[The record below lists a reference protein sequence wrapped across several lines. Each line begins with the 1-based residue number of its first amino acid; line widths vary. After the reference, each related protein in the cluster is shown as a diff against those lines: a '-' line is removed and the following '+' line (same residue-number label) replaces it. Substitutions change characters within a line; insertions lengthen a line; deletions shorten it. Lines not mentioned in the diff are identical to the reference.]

1 MALAR
6 RSGAMVVA
14 SRPDT
19 ATDQEL
25 LSSRVYGH
33 VVVVEDQQLFFKE
46 EECDRIDAGLYAA
59 SGGWPV
65 LVGAFMRGQATD
77 MAQLLPDFLVREVL
91 PTLSDNLAAALF
103 AAVVERLSET
113 MISRLFPGASPLHP
127 FLRPDGRVASSWV
140 SEAFA
145 SLRTRPA
152 AIAEPVLR
160 RLTEIHA
167 ATADPVRAICALNAI
182 GRTDEAI
189 AIFERHG
196 GTFFGFRH
204 GFAASE
210 EALRSFPPDFRE
222 RRESLQFARQFFYFK
237 SGQSGEG
244 FRQLESG
251 YPHLPVDLRC
261 TSSLGAYPVL
271 LRLEHAA
278 DLDEAL
284 PVDVIRSWGSL
295 ESHMRIDDYL
305 GRGMLYN
312 TMTLALLRREDDLF
326 EARQVAE
333 EALSAFQKTGFTYL
347 SHSMWVHLADI
358 AIRQGFLKEA
368 AQHLRRA
375 EEDLE
380 ASGLA
385 GRSDR
390 IAIQVLEGRLTYELG
405 KIGDCNVDL
414 ATALAALVEGES
426 WPGLIR
432 GMLTYLPFVVYWR
445 NGLRAAVDA
454 VHRCV
459 LALGRKHGS
468 SPDRRVVL
476 LRVRLNQL
484 GRMHGEAVRQLVEFD
499 AASMPDEVTPQLW
512 VEEALIRLRSQA
524 ALIERGSEATL
535 EVSRALSDSPHLSA
549 RQQICLAVLQA
560 MLWHKLGQNGQA
572 RRQVA
577 LALRLA
583 RDSDLIGVLIEDAEF
598 LERLLPPF
606 ILSPG
611 VGGDVL
617 VPFARKIVALLRE
630 LPFVGLHSSERAGV
644 SPQEH
649 RVLLLLADGATNK
662 TIARELSISESAIKF
677 HVRNLL
683 RKLGGVRRGDMV
695 SRARQIGLL
704 A

>member
-1 MALAR
+1 MALANR
-6 RSGAMVVA
+6 FGAMVVA
-14 SRPDT
+14 SRPNT

-25 LSSRVYGH
+25 LSSRVYGQ
-33 VVVVEDQQLFFKE
+33 VVVVEDQQLFFRE
-46 EECDRIDAGLYAA
+46 EECDRIDPGLYAA

-65 LVGAFMRGQATD
+65 LVGAFMRGQAAE
-77 MAQLLPDFLVREVL
+77 MAKLLPDFLIREVL
-91 PTLSDNLAAALF
+91 PTLSDDMAAALF
-103 AAVVERLSET
+103 AAVVEPLSEAT
-113 MISRLFPGASPLHP
+113 MSRLFPGAAPLHP
-127 FLRPDGRVASSWV
+127 FLRRDGRVASIWV

-145 SLRTRPA
+145 SLRTRPG
-152 AIAEPVLR
+152 AISEPVLR
-160 RLTEIHA
+160 RLIEIHS
-167 ATADPVRAICALNAI
+167 TSGDPVRAICALNAI
-182 GRTDEAI
+182 GRADEAI

-204 GFAASE
+204 GFSASE
-210 EALRSFPPDFRE
+210 EALRSFPPDFTE

-237 SGQSGEG
+237 SGRSGEG

-251 YPHLPVDLRC
+251 YPHLPVDLRRT
-261 TSSLGAYPVL
+261 TSHGAYPVL

-284 PVDVIRSWGSL
+284 PVDVIRSWGRL
-295 ESHMRIDDYL
+295 ESHLRTDDYL
-305 GRGMLYN
+305 ARGMLYN

-333 EALSAFQKTGFTYL
+333 EALSAYQKTGFSYL

-368 AQHLRRA
+368 EQHLRRA
-375 EEDLE
+375 EDDLDV
-380 ASGLA
+380 SGLA
-385 GRSDR
+385 GRSDK
-390 IAIQVLEGRLTYELG
+390 IAIQVLQGRLTYELG
-405 KIGDCNVDL
+405 QISDCKVDL

-432 GMLTYLPFVVYWR
+432 GMLSYVPFVMYWR
-445 NGLRAAVDA
+445 DGLRAALDA

-459 LALGRKHGS
+459 LMLGRKHGS

-484 GRMHGEAVRQLVEFD
+484 GRMHGEAVKQLAELD
-499 AASMPDEVTPQLW
+499 AADRTDEVTPQLW
-512 VEEALIRLRSQA
+512 IEEALIRLRSQA
-524 ALIERGSEATL
+524 ALFERASESIL

-560 MLWHKLGQNGQA
+560 MLWHKQGQNSQG
-572 RRQVA
+572 RRQLA

-583 RDSDLIGVLIEDAEF
+583 RDSDLIGVLIEEAEF
-598 LERLLPPF
+598 LERLLPLF
-606 ILSPG
+606 ILTPG

-644 SPQEH
+644 SPREH
-649 RVLLLLADGATNK
+649 RVLLYLADGATNK
-662 TIARELSISESAIKF
+662 AIARALSISESAIKF

-683 RKLGGVRRGDMV
+683 RKLGAVRRGELV